1 MRKSQIELFK
11 SKLGLLQVALAAVA
25 YAGFS
30 FYLYEPHLKSFD
42 SWQYLFVVNALGASL
57 GCLLLSRR
65 WISSFLASFLA
76 GAVYGFGPFMLGL
89 SKSHATAGSLAAIVP
104 WLFCPAAFV
113 GRKRRWAGLS
123 LSVLPFLAIVV
134 CFQILAHFRL
144 FPMALQIRPGLADLA
159 GFLAP
164 RVAAARNLT
173 PLGFYHVPLAGL
185 IIGFVMLLAAR
196 RYGVLTIITAGAILA
211 FCRGIFG
218 VSPVMWLALPTL
230 CGSVIIGVGTQALV
244 SAGTADRKLVLAG
257 TAISGVLAIVTLLLA
272 TKCFRIFAG
281 LGNKVAEMF
290 VSAAT
295 MYILGGVTLAIV
307 FLLARA
313 KVRVQ
318 WLRQILLGSAM
329 AVDIFFGAQFI
340 VDTIL

>member
-1 MRKSQIELFK
+1 
-11 SKLGLLQVALAAVA
+11 LGLLQIALAGVV

-30 FYLYEPHLKSFD
+30 FYLYEPHFKSFD
-42 SWQYLFVVNALGASL
+42 SWHYLFVVNACGASL

-65 WISSFLASFLA
+65 WVSSFWASFLA

-89 SKSHATAGSLAAIVP
+89 SESHATAGSLAAIVP

-113 GRKRRWAGLS
+113 GRKRRWVGLS

-134 CFQILAHFRL
+134 SFQILAYSRL
-144 FPMALQIRPGLADLA
+144 FPMALQIRLGLADLA
-159 GFLAP
+159 GLLAT
-164 RVAAARNLT
+164 RFAAAQDLT
-173 PLGFYHVPLAGL
+173 PLGFYHVPLAALMIGL
-185 IIGFVMLLAAR
+185 AMLVTAR
-196 RYGVLTIITAGAILA
+196 RFGVLTIITIGAVLA
-211 FCRGIFG
+211 FCRPIFS
-218 VSPVMWLALPTL
+218 VSPVMWLSLPVL
-230 CGSVIIGVGTQALV
+230 GGSVIIGVGTQALV
-244 SAGTADRKLVLAG
+244 SAGAGDRKWVLAG
-257 TAISGVLAIVTLLLA
+257 AGVSAVLAILTLLLA

-295 MYILGGVTLAIV
+295 MYILGGVALAIV

-313 KVRVQ
+313 KVRLQ
-318 WLRQILLGSAM
+318 WLRGILLGSAM

-340 VDTIL
+340 VDSIL

>member
-1 MRKSQIELFK
+1 M
-11 SKLGLLQVALAAVA
+11 GLLQIALAGVV

-30 FYLYEPHLKSFD
+30 FYLYQPHFKKFD
-42 SWQYLFVVNALGASL
+42 QWQYLFVVNACGASL

-65 WISSFLASFLA
+65 WVSSFLASFLA

-89 SKSHATAGSLAAIVP
+89 SKFHATAGSLAAIVP

-113 GRKRRWAGLS
+113 GRKRRWVGLS
-123 LSVLPFLAIVV
+123 LSVLPFLAIMVS
-134 CFQILAHFRL
+134 FQISAHFRL
-144 FPMALQIRPGLADLA
+144 FPMPLQIRLGLADLA
-159 GFLAP
+159 GLLAP
-164 RVAAARNLT
+164 RVAAARDLT
-173 PLGFYHVPLAGL
+173 PLGFYHVPLAALMIGL
-185 IIGFVMLLAAR
+185 AMLLAGHR
-196 RYGVLTIITAGAILA
+196 FGVLTIITLGAALA
-211 FCRGIFG
+211 FCRPIFG
-218 VSPVMWLALPTL
+218 VSPVMWLTLPVL
-230 CGSVIIGVGTQALV
+230 CNSVMIGVGTQALV
-244 SAGTADRKLVLAG
+244 SAGGADRKWVLAG
-257 TAISGVLAIVTLLLA
+257 AGVSAVLAIVTLLLA

-295 MYILGGVTLAIV
+295 MYILGAVALAII